1 MAGKTLGLAMLLIL
15 TALTLSGIAY
25 SASIGVAPAY
35 TGLQYEPGSEKT
47 VEVRIYDSNGSGLN
61 ATLSIS
67 GELAQ
72 YFSLSQQRVEIV
84 PGEKVKGVNVTAML
98 PAGIRP
104 GTYTTNVIIVSEST
118 GKGTVG
124 AVASVSM
131 QIYTAV
137 LSDKYLSAFINI
149 SADKSATITVSNIGL
164 TRIDSSN
171 ISLEINGGQIVKF
184 SAARD
189 LGGFAPGE
197 QKTVREKLSNLN
209 GDYSAKIVLDYD
221 KQERIVEKGITIGVK
236 TITPEKIEIPSF
248 KPGEINRLVMT
259 LTSNWNIPTDVE
271 PKVQVYSSNTL
282 IAELAANNISIIN
295 STKID
300 FFWDTKGL
308 PYRQYTIR
316 AIALYEGES
325 KEKDFYFSLS
335 ENQASIEESGA
346 RSRRR
351 MISSAIIISAILLA
365 VFSARF
371 IKKKFMK
378 ARLESLINGAVR
390 YAEYRDVK
398 KAAEA
403 YTRIRQIYDT
413 LSEREKKKFYDKLM
427 KVYNFIRNQKN
438 KKIEF

>member
-1 MAGKTLGLAMLLIL
+1 
-15 TALTLSGIAY
+15 
-25 SASIGVAPAY
+25 
-35 TGLQYEPGSEKT
+35 LQYEPGSEKT

-335 ENQASIEESGA
+335 ENQASIE
-346 RSRRR
+346 
-351 MISSAIIISAILLA
+351 
-365 VFSARF
+365 
-371 IKKKFMK
+371 
-378 ARLESLINGAVR
+378 
-390 YAEYRDVK
+390 
-398 KAAEA
+398 
-403 YTRIRQIYDT
+403 
-413 LSEREKKKFYDKLM
+413 
-427 KVYNFIRNQKN
+427 
-438 KKIEF
+438 